1 MLINSKRFLRR
12 LEKINNIKINSK
24 NIGINRMALTKE
36 DKRARDIIINWM
48 KSLKLKIK
56 IDNIGNIFGLYNYN
70 NKTNPLLLGSHID
83 SVRSGGKYDGV

>member
-24 NIGINRMALTKE
+24 NIGINRIALTKE

-56 IDNIGNIFGLYNYN
+56 IDNIGNIFG
-70 NKTNPLLLGSHID
+70 
-83 SVRSGGKYDGV
+83 